1 MQQINFGHMDFS
13 RIPQQEDEARR
24 RQYQALS
31 DLASGLGQGVAKG
44 AEMWSNAYQ
53 QQLAE
58 DWKNK
63 QWENQTQNQMYER
76 QYRLD
81 RDAIADQRYADEIAR
96 REALEKSSRDAA
108 EQLRQEF
115 LGKMGSTDLSKYGP
129 GAQFAMSRIQN
140 ARDWNDIVAGGES
153 LANIIQYRDA
163 LDAQQNE
170 KAAASAA
177 EAVQMAGPRLSRQ
190 IGSSMAASGLD
201 LDDLNAIYASKFIE
215 DNPKATRAARQA
227 TLDELKA
234 YRDQL
239 LEFQKENPGMLTT
252 EMQKQLND
260 INRAIRIW
268 GGKMGARPVQF

>member
-1 MQQINFGHMDFS
+1 MQQINFGHIDFS

-31 DLASGLGQGVAKG
+31 DLARGLGQGVAKG

-63 QWENQTQNQMYER
+63 QWENQIQNQMYDR

-81 RDAIADQRYADEIAR
+81 RDEIADQRYAEEIAR
-96 REALEKSSRDAA
+96 REALEESSRDAA
-108 EQLRQEF
+108 EDLRQEF
-115 LGKMGSTDLSKYGP
+115 LQNFNSRDLDKYGP
-129 GAQFAMSRIQN
+129 SAQFALSRIRN
-140 ARDWNDIVAGGES
+140 ARNWNDIVAGGES
-153 LANIIQYRDA
+153 LATVIQYRDA
-163 LDAQQNE
+163 LEAQQNE

-177 EAVQMAGPRLSRQ
+177 EAVQLAGPRLSRQ

-201 LDDLNAIYASKFIE
+201 PDDLGAVYR
-215 DNPKATRAARQA
+215 ATPREQRQSV
-227 TLDELKA
+227 LDELKS

-239 LEFQKENPGMLTT
+239 VQFQEEHPGMLTE
-252 EMQKQLND
+252 EMQKQLHS
-260 INRAIRIW
+260 INRAIRLW
-268 GGKMGARPVQF
+268 GRRMGSRPVQF

>member
-1 MQQINFGHMDFS
+1 MQQINFGNIDFS

-53 QQLAE
+53 Q
-58 DWKNK
+58 
-63 QWENQTQNQMYER
+63 TQNQMYER
-76 QYRLD
+76 QYQLN

-108 EQLRQEF
+108 EALRQEF
-115 LGKMGSTDLSKYGP
+115 LKKFNSQDLDKYGP
-129 GAQFAMSRIQN
+129 SAQFALSRIQN
-140 ARDWNDIVAGGES
+140 ARNWNDIVAGGES

-177 EAVQMAGPRLSRQ
+177 EAVQLEGLRLSRQ

-201 LDDLNAIYASKFIE
+201 LDDLNTIYASKFIE

-234 YRDQL
+234 CRDQL
-239 LEFQKENPGMLTT
+239 LEFQEKHPGMLTE
-252 EMQKQLND
+252 EMQKQLNSL
-260 INRAIRIW
+260 NRAIRLW
-268 GGKMGARPVQF
+268 GRWMGARPVQF

>member
-44 AEMWSNAYQ
+44 AKMWSNAYQ

-63 QWENQTQNQMYER
+63 QWENQIQNQMYER
-76 QYRLD
+76 QYQLN

-201 LDDLNAIYASKFIE
+201 PDDLDAVYR
-215 DNPKATRAARQA
+215 ATPREQRQSV
-227 TLDELKA
+227 LDELKS

-239 LEFQKENPGMLTT
+239 VQFQEEHPGMLTE
-252 EMQKQLND
+252 EMQKQLYS
-260 INRAIRIW
+260 INRAIRLW
-268 GGKMGARPVQF
+268 GRRMGSRPVQF

>member
-1 MQQINFGHMDFS
+1 MQQINFGNIDFS

-53 QQLAE
+53 Q
-58 DWKNK
+58 
-63 QWENQTQNQMYER
+63 TQNQMYER
-76 QYRLD
+76 QYQLN

-108 EQLRQEF
+108 EALRQEF
-115 LGKMGSTDLSKYGP
+115 LKKFNSQDLDKYGP
-129 GAQFAMSRIQN
+129 SAQFALSRIQN
-140 ARDWNDIVAGGES
+140 ARNWNDIVAGGES

-177 EAVQMAGPRLSRQ
+177 EAVQLEGLRLSRQ

-201 LDDLNAIYASKFIE
+201 PDDLDAVYR
-215 DNPKATRAARQA
+215 ATPREQRQSV
-227 TLDELKA
+227 LDELKS

-239 LEFQKENPGMLTT
+239 VQFQEKHPGMLTE
-252 EMQKQLND
+252 EMQKQLNSL
-260 INRAIRIW
+260 NRAIRLW
-268 GGKMGARPVQF
+268 GRWMGARPVQF